1 MFHLA
6 NLPKT
11 ISQGKKRL
19 GRGNASGKGAKSG
32 RGTTRHQKARNDIKI
47 SFEGGQN
54 KLTKKFPLLRGKG
67 RNNSRQLKP
76 YIVSL
81 AMLESLSNPKEITV
95 QYLVDNNV
103 IPNEALRSG
112 VKLVA
117 NGQLTKKLQVH
128 LPLSKSAREKIEKV
142 GGTVTL

>member
-6 NLPKT
+6 NLPKI
-11 ISQGKKRL
+11 ISSGKKRL
-19 GRGNASGKGAKSG
+19 GRGNSSGKGAKSG

-67 RNNSRQLKP
+67 KNNSRQTKS
-76 YIVSL
+76 YIVTL
-81 AMLESLSNPKEITV
+81 AMLETLSNPQEITV
-95 QYLVDNNV
+95 QYLVDNKI
-103 IPNEALRSG
+103 IPNEALKSG
-112 VKLVA
+112 VKLVS
-117 NGQLTKKLQVH
+117 NGKLTKKIHVH